1 MKKFILADC
10 NNFYVSCERVFNPLL
25 EKKPVVVLSNNDGC
39 IVSRSDEAKK
49 LGIPMGAPLY
59 QQKDVVEKNKVYVFS
74 SNYQFYGDMSDRV
87 MESLEMFAP
96 KLEIYSID
104 EAFIK
109 TNTISFDDIFKDVVN
124 IRKKIIKWTGIPMSF
139 GIAPTKTLSKIA
151 NHIAKKRTYEG
162 VFDISEN
169 NVANDIMRNL
179 PVEELW
185 GVSNKWGKKL
195 RHLGVSTALELKNS
209 NAKFIRKHTSVLL
222 ERMVYELRGMP
233 CLDIESISPKKN
245 IMSSKSFGTSIAE
258 IEPILE
264 ALSSYAARACEKL
277 RKQNSKAGGI
287 YVFIRTNPFH
297 QNKPQYKNG
306 HALNFDLP
314 TSDSRVIL
322 YAARRLMRVLYR
334 KGYKYHKC
342 GIMLLDLVPDNYK
355 QAHFFSTN
363 DSEDQNNFM
372 KTVDKINNY
381 MGPQTLFYL
390 SQGISKEWKMKCEN
404 RSNRYTTKWSEL
416 LEVN

>member
-10 NNFYVSCERVFNPLL
+10 NNFYVSCERVFNPFL

-185 GVSNKWGKKL
+185 GISNKWGKKL
-195 RHLGVSTALELKNS
+195 R
-209 NAKFIRKHTSVLL
+209 
-222 ERMVYELRGMP
+222 
-233 CLDIESISPKKN
+233 
-245 IMSSKSFGTSIAE
+245 
-258 IEPILE
+258 
-264 ALSSYAARACEKL
+264 
-277 RKQNSKAGGI
+277 
-287 YVFIRTNPFH
+287 
-297 QNKPQYKNG
+297 
-306 HALNFDLP
+306 
-314 TSDSRVIL
+314 
-322 YAARRLMRVLYR
+322 
-334 KGYKYHKC
+334 
-342 GIMLLDLVPDNYK
+342 
-355 QAHFFSTN
+355 
-363 DSEDQNNFM
+363 
-372 KTVDKINNY
+372 
-381 MGPQTLFYL
+381 
-390 SQGISKEWKMKCEN
+390 
-404 RSNRYTTKWSEL
+404 
-416 LEVN
+416 